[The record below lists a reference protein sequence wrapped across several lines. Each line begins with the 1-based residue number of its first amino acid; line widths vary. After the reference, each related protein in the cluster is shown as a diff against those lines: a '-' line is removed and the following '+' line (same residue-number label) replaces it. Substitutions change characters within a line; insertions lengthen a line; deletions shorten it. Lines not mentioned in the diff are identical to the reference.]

1 MTFSSWRRC
10 ARRGISDTEGLST
23 ELARFRVILLLPCF
37 RLEGWSS
44 NGGSLLGAGGAGLV
58 GLAFC
63 GCVDGARRFSASSS
77 SILGTGG
84 LGTSRVGMGG
94 MAAPDEEAEV
104 LGGAVDEDDEEDC
117 ATLAAIGA
125 GGGALINCIGA
136 GPLSSSC
143 GSGFVFSSFV
153 ADDTA

>member
-10 ARRGISDTEGLST
+10 ARRGIRDTEGLST

-77 SILGTGG
+77 FIGG
-84 LGTSRVGMGG
+84 LGGSRVGIGG
-94 MAAPDEEAEV
+94 IAALDEEAEV
-104 LGGAVDEDDEEDC
+104 LGGAVDDDEEDC

-125 GGGALINCIGA
+125 GGDALIDCGGA
-136 GPLSSSC
+136 GSLASS
-143 GSGFVFSSFV
+143 
-153 ADDTA
+153 